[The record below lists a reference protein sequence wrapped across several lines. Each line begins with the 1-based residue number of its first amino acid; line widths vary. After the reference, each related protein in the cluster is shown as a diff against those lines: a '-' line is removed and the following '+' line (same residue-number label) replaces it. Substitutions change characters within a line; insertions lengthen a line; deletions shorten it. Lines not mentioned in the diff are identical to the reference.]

1 MSETLAGNIAQG
13 NNYLPGPG
21 VTEGQIP
28 KGDATNISGEIKAAN
43 NSGSKIAFPSG
54 TRVVNVD
61 APGDGGK
68 EDRD

>member
-13 NNYLPGPG
+13 GNYLPGPG
-21 VTEGQIP
+21 KDTSTVSVSP
-28 KGDATNISGEIKAAN
+28 AA

-61 APGDGGK
+61 APGDGDGDYGDK
-68 EDRD
+68 